1 MYRDDKQPSENV
13 EDLAMTMHFVPP
25 ERYLDGD
32 NLVFEYDPQ
41 IIKQCIDKLGK
52 PFLKLIRY
60 LKCFCPAYTNN
71 EISSKNLETYTWF
84 SAVVGG

>member
-1 MYRDDKQPSENV
+1 
-13 EDLAMTMHFVPP
+13 MTMHFVPP

-41 IIKQCIDKLGK
+41 IIKQCIDELGK

-71 EISSKNLETYTWF
+71 EISCKKISKPISGFQL
-84 SAVVGG
+84 SLGGNM